1 MLRSNMRKIIC
12 LFYFSVFGIFFG
24 NAQEQES
31 EIFTLEEFLA
41 MVKRH
46 HPIVAQA
53 NLELSGAEAK
63 LLKSRG
69 AFDPKLEGGMK
80 EKNFHGTEYYS
91 LWHGTFKIPTWYGI
105 DLKAGYEQNE
115 GYYLN
120 PENTTP
126 DDGLWSAG
134 VNIQLA
140 RGLLYNERMNNLKQA
155 KIFQQQSQLERNILV
170 NQVLADA
177 TKAYAD
183 WVYYFQNTSV
193 YEEFLE
199 NAIIRFDG
207 IATSSRLGETPAI
220 DTVETMITVRNRRL
234 ELKQAQLK
242 LQKAKLALSNYLW
255 IENIPIELEDRMQPQ
270 PETLDFTSVLG
281 IEQLL
286 GNATDIE
293 DHPKIR
299 SLGYD
304 LDVYDLDIRLRR
316 NNLLP
321 KVDVEYNFLSEQID
335 EPDYINT
342 NNYKAGVKVSFPLF
356 LRKERGDLK
365 LAKVKR
371 EQAEFKL
378 SESAWKLSNKIKAT
392 EREILSLQ
400 EQMGIVSNIV
410 DESAIMVDAEKRLFE
425 MGESSI
431 FYINTRE
438 NKLIDSILK
447 MNKINNELNLAIAKL
462 FETLRIEYENQ

>member
-1 MLRSNMRKIIC
+1 
-12 LFYFSVFGIFFG
+12 
-24 NAQEQES
+24 
-31 EIFTLEEFLA
+31 
-41 MVKRH
+41 
-46 HPIVAQA
+46 
-53 NLELSGAEAK
+53 
-63 LLKSRG
+63 
-69 AFDPKLEGGMK
+69 
-80 EKNFHGTEYYS
+80 
-91 LWHGTFKIPTWYGI
+91 
-105 DLKAGYEQNE
+105 
-115 GYYLN
+115 
-120 PENTTP
+120 
-126 DDGLWSAG
+126 
-134 VNIQLA
+134 
-140 RGLLYNERMNNLKQA
+140 MNNLKQA
-155 KIFQQQSQLERNILV
+155 KIFQQQSQLERNIQV

-199 NAIIRFDG
+199 NALIRFEG

-220 DTVETMITVRNRRL
+220 DTVETMITVRSRKL
-234 ELKQAQLK
+234 DLKQAELK

-255 IENIPIELEDRMQPQ
+255 IEDIPLELEDQMKPS
-270 PETLDFTSVLG
+270 PETVDFTSVLG

-286 GNATDIE
+286 GNATTIE
-293 DHPKIR
+293 DHPKLQ
-299 SLGYD
+299 SLNYD
-304 LDVYDLDIRLRR
+304 LEAYDLDIRLKR
-316 NNLLP
+316 NKLLP
-321 KVDVEYNFLSEQID
+321 KIDVEYNFLSEEIN

-356 LRKERGDLK
+356 LRKERGDLR
-365 LAKVKR
+365 LSKVKR

-400 EQMGIVSNIV
+400 EQMAIVSNIV
-410 DESAIMVDAEKRLFE
+410 NESEIMVEAEKRLFE

-447 MNKINNELNLAIAKL
+447 MNKINNELNIAIAKL
-462 FETLRIEYENQ
+462 FETLRIEYEND

>member
-1 MLRSNMRKIIC
+1 
-12 LFYFSVFGIFFG
+12 
-24 NAQEQES
+24 
-31 EIFTLEEFLA
+31 
-41 MVKRH
+41 
-46 HPIVAQA
+46 
-53 NLELSGAEAK
+53 
-63 LLKSRG
+63 
-69 AFDPKLEGGMK
+69 MK

-120 PENTTP
+120 PENNTP

-134 VNIQLA
+134 VNIRLA
-140 RGLLYNERMNNLKQA
+140 QGLLYNERMNNLKQA
-155 KIFQQQSQLERNILV
+155 KIFQQQSQLERNIQV

-199 NAIIRFDG
+199 NALIRFEG

-220 DTVETMITVRNRRL
+220 DTVETMITVRSRKL
-234 ELKQAQLK
+234 DLKQAELK

-255 IENIPIELEDRMQPQ
+255 IEDIPLELEDQMKPS
-270 PETLDFTSVLG
+270 PETVDFTSVLG

-286 GNATDIE
+286 GNATTIE
-293 DHPKIR
+293 DHPKLQ
-299 SLGYD
+299 SLNYD
-304 LDVYDLDIRLRR
+304 LEAYDLDIRLKR
-316 NNLLP
+316 NKLLP
-321 KVDVEYNFLSEQID
+321 KIDVEYNFLSEEIN

-356 LRKERGDLK
+356 LRKERGDLR
-365 LAKVKR
+365 LSKVKR

-400 EQMGIVSNIV
+400 EQMAIVSNIV
-410 DESAIMVDAEKRLFE
+410 NESEIMVEAEKRLFE

-447 MNKINNELNLAIAKL
+447 MNKINNELNIAIAKL
-462 FETLRIEYENQ
+462 FETLRIEYEND

>member
-1 MLRSNMRKIIC
+1 
-12 LFYFSVFGIFFG
+12 
-24 NAQEQES
+24 
-31 EIFTLEEFLA
+31 
-41 MVKRH
+41 
-46 HPIVAQA
+46 
-53 NLELSGAEAK
+53 
-63 LLKSRG
+63 
-69 AFDPKLEGGMK
+69 
-80 EKNFHGTEYYS
+80 
-91 LWHGTFKIPTWYGI
+91 
-105 DLKAGYEQNE
+105 
-115 GYYLN
+115 
-120 PENTTP
+120 
-126 DDGLWSAG
+126 
-134 VNIQLA
+134 
-140 RGLLYNERMNNLKQA
+140 MNNLKQA
-155 KIFQQQSQLERNILV
+155 KIFQQQSQLERNIQV

-199 NAIIRFDG
+199 NALIRFEG

-220 DTVETMITVRNRRL
+220 DTVETMITVRSRKL
-234 ELKQAQLK
+234 DLKQAELK

-255 IENIPIELEDRMQPQ
+255 IEDIPLELEDRMKPS
-270 PETLDFTSVLG
+270 PETVDFTSVLG

-286 GNATDIE
+286 GNATTIE
-293 DHPKIR
+293 DHPKLQ
-299 SLGYD
+299 SLNYD
-304 LDVYDLDIRLRR
+304 LEAYDLDIRLKR
-316 NNLLP
+316 NKLLP
-321 KVDVEYNFLSEQID
+321 KIDVEYNFLSEEIN

-356 LRKERGDLK
+356 LRKERGDLR
-365 LAKVKR
+365 LSKVKR

-400 EQMGIVSNIV
+400 EQMAIVSNIV
-410 DESAIMVDAEKRLFE
+410 NESEIMVEAEKRLFE

-447 MNKINNELNLAIAKL
+447 MNKINNELNIAIAKL
-462 FETLRIEYENQ
+462 FETLRIEYEND

>member
-1 MLRSNMRKIIC
+1 MLRSNMRKFIC
-12 LFYFSVFGIFFG
+12 LFYFSVFCIFFG

-41 MVKRH
+41 MVKRY

-120 PENTTP
+120 PENNTP

-134 VNIQLA
+134 VNIRLA
-140 RGLLYNERMNNLKQA
+140 QGLLYNERMNNLKQA
-155 KIFQQQSQLERNILV
+155 KIFQQQSQLERNIQV

-199 NAIIRFDG
+199 NALIRFEG
-207 IATSSRLGETPAI
+207 IATSSR
-220 DTVETMITVRNRRL
+220 
-234 ELKQAQLK
+234 
-242 LQKAKLALSNYLW
+242 LALSNYLW
-255 IENIPIELEDRMQPQ
+255 IEDIPLELEDRMKPS
-270 PETLDFTSVLG
+270 PETVDFTSVLG

-286 GNATDIE
+286 GNATTIE
-293 DHPKIR
+293 DHPKLQ
-299 SLGYD
+299 SLNYD
-304 LDVYDLDIRLRR
+304 LEAYDLDIRLKR
-316 NNLLP
+316 NKLLP
-321 KVDVEYNFLSEQID
+321 KIDVEYNFLSEEIN

-356 LRKERGDLK
+356 LRKERGDLR
-365 LAKVKR
+365 LSKVKR

-400 EQMGIVSNIV
+400 EQMAIVSNIV
-410 DESAIMVDAEKRLFE
+410 NESEIMVEAEKRLFE

-447 MNKINNELNLAIAKL
+447 MNKINNELNIAIAKL
-462 FETLRIEYENQ
+462 FETLRIEYEND

>member
-1 MLRSNMRKIIC
+1 MRKLIC
-12 LFYFSVFGIFFG
+12 LFCFAVFSNFS
-24 NAQEQES
+24 AEAQES

-41 MVKRH
+41 MVKRY

-53 NLELSGAEAK
+53 NLDLSAAEAK

-69 AFDPKLEGGMK
+69 AFDPKLEGGVK
-80 EKNFHGTEYYS
+80 EKNFKGTEYYS
-91 LWHGTFKIPTWYGI
+91 LWKGTFKIPTWYGI

-134 VNIQLA
+134 VNIRLA
-140 RGLLYNERMNNLKQA
+140 QGLLYNERMNNLKLA
-155 KIFQQQSQLERNILV
+155 KIFQQQSQVERNIQI

-183 WVYYFQNTSV
+183 WVYYYQNTSV

-199 NAIIRFDG
+199 NAFIRFEG

-220 DTVETMITVRNRRL
+220 DTVETMITVRKRRL
-234 ELKQAQLK
+234 DKKQAELK

-255 IENIPIELEDRMQPQ
+255 IEDIPIELDDRLRPL
-270 PETLDFTSVLG
+270 PESLNFSEALG
-281 IEQLL
+281 IESLL
-286 GNATDIE
+286 GNAKEVD
-293 DHPKIR
+293 DHPKIQ
-299 SLGYD
+299 SLEFD
-304 LDVYDLDIRLRR
+304 LEAYDLDIRLRR
-316 NNLLP
+316 NQLLP
-321 KVDVEYNFLSEQID
+321 KIDVEYNFLSEEID
-335 EPDYINT
+335 DADYINV

-356 LRKERGDLK
+356 LRKERGNLK

-371 EQAEFKL
+371 EQAEFKIA
-378 SESAWKLSNKIKAT
+378 ESQWKLSNKIRAT

-400 EQMGIVSNIV
+400 EQAVIASEIVT
-410 DESAIMVDAEKRLFE
+410 ESQIMVAAEKRLFE

-438 NKLIDSILK
+438 NKLIDAILK
-447 MNKINNELNLAIAKL
+447 RNKIDNELNLAIAKL
-462 FETLRIEYENQ
+462 FETLRIEYEND

>member
-1 MLRSNMRKIIC
+1 MRKFIC
-12 LFYFSVFGIFFG
+12 LVYFSVFGIFFG

-53 NLELSGAEAK
+53 NLDLSAAEAK

-80 EKNFHGTEYYS
+80 EKNFYGTEYYS

-126 DDGLWSAG
+126 NDGLWSAG
-134 VNIQLA
+134 VNIRLA
-140 RGLLYNERMNNLKQA
+140 QGLLYNERMNNLKQA
-155 KIFQQQSQLERNILV
+155 KIFQQQSQVERNIQV

-199 NAIIRFDG
+199 NALIRFEG

-220 DTVETMITVRNRRL
+220 DTVETMITVRSRKL
-234 ELKQAQLK
+234 DLKQAELK

-255 IENIPIELEDRMQPQ
+255 IEDIPLELEDQMKPS
-270 PETLDFTSVLG
+270 PETVDFTSVLG

-286 GNATDIE
+286 GNATTIE
-293 DHPKIR
+293 DHPKLQ
-299 SLGYD
+299 SLNYD
-304 LDVYDLDIRLRR
+304 LEAYDLDIRLKR
-316 NNLLP
+316 NKLLP
-321 KVDVEYNFLSEQID
+321 KIDVEYNFLSEEIN

-356 LRKERGDLK
+356 LRKERGDLR
-365 LAKVKR
+365 LSKVKR

-400 EQMGIVSNIV
+400 EQMAIVSNIV
-410 DESAIMVDAEKRLFE
+410 NESEIMVEAEKRLFE

-447 MNKINNELNLAIAKL
+447 MNKINNELNIAIAKL
-462 FETLRIEYENQ
+462 FETLRIEYEND